1 MRVAI
6 LGCGLAGLSAAWF
19 LRQQGAEVVALDRAD
34 GPARETSF
42 ANGALLTPSLADPWN
57 APGSAGTLLRSLGRE
72 DAALKIRLK
81 ALPSLLFWGLSFLRN
96 SSLARFRESFLANVR
111 LAVHSQAVMAGL
123 LQSHPLQFDYAP
135 NGTVKIYRDQ
145 AGFRQGREVADW
157 LATEIPHQVLDREQ
171 LLAMEPAL
179 APIADR
185 LAGAIHF
192 PQDEVGNARLFC
204 EELRRLAEAKGVA
217 FRFGEPVTSVERT
230 GRRIAALITAKERLQ
245 ADQFVLAAGSQS
257 WPLGRQFGLRLPIRP
272 AKGYSITLP
281 AGEAQP
287 KLNRPVLDDALHA
300 AVVPLGEKL
309 IRVAG
314 TAEFTGFDGRL
325 NPHRI
330 RNLEHLLAQVLPE
343 FRYAAK
349 DVQGWCGFRPMT
361 PDGRPIIGHTPIE
374 NLYLNTGHGPLG
386 WTQACG
392 SGQALARLMTGQPS
406 ETDLV
411 PFGYG
416 RFRRLA

>member
-19 LRQQGAEVVALDRAD
+19 LREQGAEVVALDRAD

-57 APGSAGTLLRSLGRE
+57 APGSAGALLRSLGRE

-111 LAVHSQAVMAGL
+111 LAVHSQAVMADL

-145 AGFRQGREVADW
+145 AGFRQGRQVANW
-157 LATEIPHQVLDREQ
+157 LATEIPHQLLDREQ

-204 EELRRLAEAKGVA
+204 EELRRLAEAAGVA
-217 FRFGEPVTSVERT
+217 FRFGEPVTGVERA

-245 ADQFVLAAGSQS
+245 ADQFVLAAGSHS

-300 AVVPLGEKL
+300 AVVPLGGKL

-325 NPHRI
+325 NPHRT
-330 RNLEHLLAQVLPE
+330 RNLEHLLGQVLPE

-361 PDGRPIIGHTPIE
+361 PDGRPIIGRTPIE

-392 SGQALARLMTGQPS
+392 SGQALAHLMTGQPP
-406 ETDLV
+406 ETDLA

-416 RFRRLA
+416 RFRQLA